1 MDQVLFDKIFDND
14 ILPFIQEIKD
24 NNSLI
29 VLKDLQECKVQIYR
43 EYTKLNNNYKGQI
56 FEKDADKVLLDRH
69 KIAACVCGAFL
80 SVSVFNKSKLIN
92 LIKTTGQK
100 VDVYF
105 YYVNEMVALY
115 AATKFLS
122 FFMVKEK
129 LSQIEVVRA
138 IVSDFPKVPPITKN
152 KRGFWNSVLFN
163 LAEIK
168 DKKQIG
174 IEHYDMYSY
183 AMFFF
188 WLENYFNEKLAV

>member
-1 MDQVLFDKIFDND
+1 MDQVLFNEIFDND

-24 NNSLI
+24 NNSMI
-29 VLKDLQECKVQIYR
+29 VLKDLQECKVELYR
-43 EYTKLNNNYKGQI
+43 EYARLNNNYKGQI
-56 FEKDADKVLLDRH
+56 FEKDADVVLLDRH
-69 KIAACVCGAFL
+69 KIASCVCGAFL
-80 SVSVFNKSKLIN
+80 SVSVFNKSELVN
-92 LIKTTGQK
+92 YIKTTGQK

-105 YYVNEMVALY
+105 FYVNEMAALY

-122 FFMVKEK
+122 FFMVKER
-129 LSQIEVVRA
+129 LNQIEAVRA
-138 IVSDFPKVPPITKN
+138 IVSDFPKVPPITQN

>member
-1 MDQVLFDKIFDND
+1 MDQVLFDRIFDKD
-14 ILPFIQEIKD
+14 ILPFIQEID
-24 NNSLI
+24 NNNSMI
-29 VLKDLQECKVQIYR
+29 GIKDLAKCKVEIYR
-43 EYTKLNNNYKGQI
+43 EYTRLNDKYKQQI
-56 FEKDADKVLLDRH
+56 FEKDADVVLLDRH

-80 SVSVFNKSKLIN
+80 RVSVFNKSELVKYIQ
-92 LIKTTGQK
+92 TTGQRIE
-100 VDVYF
+100 VYF
-105 YYVNEMVALY
+105 FYVNEMVALY

-122 FFMVKEK
+122 FFMVKERQK
-129 LSQIEVVRA
+129 QLEVVRA
-138 IVSDFPKVPPITKN
+138 IVSEFPKVPPITKN

-168 DKKQIG
+168 DEKQIG

>member
-1 MDQVLFDKIFDND
+1 MFDEIFDND

-24 NNSLI
+24 NNSMI
-29 VLKDLQECKVQIYR
+29 VLKDLAKCKVEIYN
-43 EYTKLNNNYKGQI
+43 EYIRLKDKYKGQI
-56 FEKDADKVLLDRH
+56 FEKDADVVLLDRH

-80 SVSVFNKSKLIN
+80 SVCVFNKTN
-92 LIKTTGQK
+92 LVKYIQTTGQR

-105 YYVNEMVALY
+105 FYVNEMAALY

-122 FFMVKEK
+122 FFMVKER
-129 LSQIEVVRA
+129 LNQIKVVRA

-168 DKKQIG
+168 DDDQIG